1 MACASPG
8 SAGWRWG
15 ERVWLDCLWGSTS
28 GGSPGC
34 EERILLLGRHGDWAP
49 GQINVFYYW
58 ALRLCYLYVRMRV
71 QVHVYVYMYV
81 HVCTCVPMCACAC
94 LYMCVRVC
102 MCTFVCR
109 CVHAYACVHM
119 CVYMCTCVH
128 VYLPSEGNGP
138 FIRALKDLWSRGT
151 WPRCLKRP
159 CCVWDIAFLWGSAD
173 LVVFTEA
180 KLSWRIRK
188 KLCSLFK
195 TQNCEE
201 LLIWFL
207 ISFWCL

>member
-1 MACASPG
+1 MFSITGPWGCVICMCAC
-8 SAGWRWG
+8 
-15 ERVWLDCLWGSTS
+15 VCKCMCMCT
-28 GGSPGC
+28 C
-34 EERILLLGRHGDWAP
+34 M
-49 GQINVFYYW
+49 
-58 ALRLCYLYVRMRV
+58 CMC
-71 QVHVYVYMYV
+71 V
-81 HVCTCVPMCACAC
+81 HVCLCVHVHVCICVSVCVCVHLCAGVSMHMHVYTCV
-94 LYMCVRVC
+94 
-102 MCTFVCR
+102 
-109 CVHAYACVHM
+109 
-119 CVYMCTCVH
+119 CTCVH